1 MELYF
6 GGAYNG
12 KLRLIKEKFNIDE
25 KDIFFC
31 GEGKIDFSKKVI
43 CGIHMFI
50 YNEVING
57 RDAMAF
63 FKKNIERFNDKI
75 IISDDLSYG
84 IVPLKKEDRKWREET
99 GKVLQFLTIKSNKVT
114 RVFCGLPMVLKDE

>member
-1 MELYF
+1 
-6 GGAYNG
+6 
-12 KLRLIKEKFNIDE
+12 
-25 KDIFFC
+25 
-31 GEGKIDFSKKVI
+31 
-43 CGIHMFI
+43 MFI

-75 IISDDLSYG
+75 IISDDLSSG

>member
-31 GEGKIDFSKKVI
+31 GEGKIDFSK
-43 CGIHMFI
+43 
-50 YNEVING
+50 
-57 RDAMAF
+57 
-63 FKKNIERFNDKI
+63 
-75 IISDDLSYG
+75 
-84 IVPLKKEDRKWREET
+84 
-99 GKVLQFLTIKSNKVT
+99 
-114 RVFCGLPMVLKDE
+114 

>member
-12 KLRLIKEKFNIDE
+12 KLRRIKEKVTLAEN
-25 KDIFFC
+25 DIFCC
-31 GEGKIDFSKKVI
+31 GENEIDFSKTVI
-43 CGIHMFI
+43 CGIHVFI
-50 YNEVING
+50 YSEVING

-63 FKKNIERFNDKI
+63 FKKNIEGFKDKI
-75 IISDDLSYG
+75 IISDDLSSG

-99 GKVLQFLTIKSNKVT
+99 GKVLQFLTSKSNKVT

>member
-25 KDIFFC
+25 NDIFFC
-31 GEGKIDFSKKVI
+31 GEGEIDFSKKVI

-50 YNEVING
+50 YNEVIDD
-57 RDAMAF
+57 RDAMEY
-63 FKKNIERFNDKI
+63 FKKNIEGFKDKI
-75 IISDDLSYG
+75 IISDDLSSG

-99 GKVLQFLTIKSNKVT
+99 GKVLQFLTSKSNKVT

>member
-25 KDIFFC
+25 NDIFFC
-31 GEGKIDFSKKVI
+31 GEGEIDFSKKVI

-57 RDAMAF
+57 RDAMEF
-63 FKKNIERFNDKI
+63 FKKNIEVFKDKI
-75 IISDDLSYG
+75 IISDDLSSG

-99 GKVLQFLTIKSNKVT
+99 GKVLQFLTSKSNKVT
-114 RVFCGLPMVLKDE
+114 RVF